1 MSTIVDITLNVKLN
15 LQINSKPVETMLT
28 LHSCHSLNLQGAA
41 VVKIQAIGILLC
53 MITSSSWAA
62 NPVWLEG
69 KTAERHEITV
79 YRSASC
85 GCCKGWINHLEDHN
99 FVVKDVTVDDVNK
112 FKHQFNVP
120 TQAASCH
127 TAMVDGIVIEGHV
140 PAQDIKRLLTDK
152 GNVRLLTVPAMP
164 SGTPGMDL
172 AGAQRDAFKVYS
184 VGKDDRVE
192 VFKAYADY

>member
-1 MSTIVDITLNVKLN
+1 
-15 LQINSKPVETMLT
+15 
-28 LHSCHSLNLQGAA
+28 
-41 VVKIQAIGILLC
+41 
-53 MITSSSWAA
+53 MIASSSSAS
-62 NPVWLEG
+62 NPIWLEG
-69 KTAERHEITV
+69 KTDERHEITV

-99 FVVKDVTVDDVNK
+99 FVVKDVTVDAVNK

-164 SGTPGMDL
+164 SGTPGMDS
-172 AGAQRDAFKVYS
+172 AGAPNDAFKVYS
-184 VGKDDRVE
+184 VGQDDRVE
-192 VFKAYADY
+192 VFRAYSDY